1 MQYKGKSGNLNTSA
15 HVYAQDDFLDSC
27 ILFSIRSLIFLIEVP
42 EPASSGISLLRGNL
56 GTGCSV
62 HTCMKDEEYYEG
74 LLKELF
80 PANEKGQ
87 LESAAK
93 WESGRPVMTIQ
104 HFPEKEKYRYEMM
117 INKATPEYGKFNGR
131 YESAKAVIE
140 QHDIVLKDRGI
151 EIGER
156 KP

>member
-1 MQYKGKSGNLNTSA
+1 
-15 HVYAQDDFLDSC
+15 
-27 ILFSIRSLIFLIEVP
+27 
-42 EPASSGISLLRGNL
+42 
-56 GTGCSV
+56 
-62 HTCMKDEEYYEG
+62 MKDEEYYEG

-93 WESGRPVMTIQ
+93 WESGRPIMTLE
-104 HFPEKEKYRYEMM
+104 HSPEKERYPYEMM
-117 INKATPEYGKFNGR
+117 VNKATLEYGKFNGR

-151 EIGER
+151 EIGR
-156 KP
+156 AHV